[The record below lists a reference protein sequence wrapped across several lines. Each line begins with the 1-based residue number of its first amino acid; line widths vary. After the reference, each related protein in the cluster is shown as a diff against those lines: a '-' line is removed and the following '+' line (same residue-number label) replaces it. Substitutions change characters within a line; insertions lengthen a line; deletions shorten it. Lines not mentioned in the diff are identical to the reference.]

1 MSDEE
6 EDQNEIKTKKEIK
19 LKEEL
24 DVEIEKK
31 VNVKVKAPD
40 YNYKNVFHRF
50 AEYESRFQPP
60 DRYFKYAWTFLYITY
75 IISLITVRSSVGC
88 TVSLS
93 IGLGLNLL
101 WIPAFLFFKSP
112 LISFIIISLQLIWA
126 VDSVF
131 ILNKKRKFVQLV
143 FISMYLAW
151 IIFAFYLNFVIT
163 KNYYLFNFPVLQN
176 PDLQVK

>member
-1 MSDEE
+1 MSDDE
-6 EDQNEIKTKKEIK
+6 EDINETKTKEIK
-19 LKEEL
+19 LKEEV
-24 DVEIEKK
+24 DVEVEKNVK
-31 VNVKVKAPD
+31 VKVKAPD
-40 YNYKNVFHRF
+40 YNYKNIFHRF
-50 AEYESRFQPP
+50 AEYESKFQPP

-75 IISLITVRSSVGC
+75 IISLFTVRSSVGC

-112 LISFIIISLQLIWA
+112 LISLIIISLQLIWA

-143 FISMYLAW
+143 FITMYLAW
-151 IIFAFYLNFVIT
+151 LCFAFYLNFVIT
-163 KNYYLFNFPVLQN
+163 RNYYLFNFPVLQN
-176 PDLQVK
+176 